1 MQSFEIFI
9 ANRYLKTR
17 KKGAF
22 IRMMTRFAV
31 FGIAIGVFAMI
42 VTTAVMNGF
51 RDEIQKNL
59 FSATAHFTIASIK
72 EEIPNTNDTIQLIR
86 SINGVVAASPIRIDH
101 GLIKS
106 NNRNTPSAPLVIK
119 AVDPQ
124 SAHSTSS
131 IFDSLKPVNIEQLK
145 EGEILIGSDLA
156 KNINAQIG
164 DLVTAVFLRTELGLY
179 GLQPKMANFK
189 IAGLFQ
195 SNISEYDSHWAFI
208 HIKDAMKL
216 ANSDQAEMIEIRTF
230 NVDAITQVK
239 LAVLNILNSK
249 NTQSFFAQDL
259 RDTNKALFAA
269 LRVEKWIFGVI
280 FAFIV
285 IIAMFNTI
293 GTLTLL
299 VTEKRKDLG
308 ILLALGATPKQ
319 IQRIFEF
326 QGLYIG
332 ALGTALGLGFAIPF
346 CIVANHYQLVKLPMS
361 VYDFITF
368 IPFHLNAL
376 DILLIAIFPL
386 VVSWIASRYPAK
398 HAARLDP
405 IKAIKS
411 D

>member
-9 ANRYLKTR
+9 ASRYLKTR

-22 IRMMTRFAV
+22 IHIMTRFAI
-31 FGIAIGVFAMI
+31 FGIAIGVFAMV

-59 FSATAHFTIASIK
+59 FSATAHFTIANIK
-72 EEIPNTNDTIQLIR
+72 EEIPNTNNTIRLIR

-106 NNRNTPSAPLVIK
+106 NNKNTPSAPLVIK

-131 IFDSLKPVNIEQLK
+131 IFDSLNPVNIEQLK
-145 EGEILIGSDLA
+145 EGEILIGSELA

-164 DLVTAVFLRTELGLY
+164 DLVTAVFLRMELGLY

-230 NVDAITQVK
+230 NVDTITQVK
-239 LAVLNILNSK
+239 LAVLNILNNK
-249 NTQSFFAQDL
+249 NTQLFFAQDL

-308 ILLALGATPKQ
+308 ILLTLGATPKQ
-319 IQRIFEF
+319 IQHIFEF

-346 CIVANHYQLVKLPMS
+346 CIIANHYQLVKLPMS

-368 IPFHLNAL
+368 IPFHLNTL
-376 DILLIAIFPL
+376 DIILIAIFPL
-386 VVSWIASRYPAK
+386 VISWVASRYPAK